1 MCCGFSSLE
10 CLLHFYPLKLAYC
23 EPNRFIGIT
32 QFPSSLLV
40 LCVFAVRID
49 GVKVVE
55 RSGIQKGDDSGI
67 GCEGG

>member
-10 CLLHFYPLKLAYC
+10 CLLPFYPLKLAYC

-32 QFPSSLLV
+32 HSPSSLPV

-49 GVKVVE
+49 GGKVVE
-55 RSGIQKGDDSGI
+55 RNGIQKDDDWGI
-67 GCEGG
+67 D